1 MTDQGITHIH
11 AHYATY
17 PAVAAWIIHYLTGI
31 SYSVTVHAHD
41 IYVERSMLSTK
52 LRDARFIVAISEFNR
67 DFLVRHVGDWV
78 FDKIRIIHCGIQPE
92 AYQPRAET
100 LRRDGAFHLISVG
113 SLQPYKGYS
122 YLLQA
127 CALLKT
133 RGIPVVCSI
142 IGGGEEHEALQSEII
157 QLDLVDTVSL
167 LGSKRQDEVAALL
180 PEADCYVQPSI
191 VTASGKME
199 GIPVAIMEAFA
210 CGLPVVA
217 TALSGV
223 PELVR
228 TGDTGY
234 LVEPAN
240 PVALA
245 DSLTDVYNNP
255 NKAAQYARA
264 GRMLVLAEFDL
275 NTNVQRLA
283 HCFDECVAVGSS
295 NQRAAA
301 SIE

>member
-1 MTDQGITHIH
+1 
-11 AHYATY
+11 
-17 PAVAAWIIHYLTGI
+17 
-31 SYSVTVHAHD
+31 
-41 IYVERSMLSTK
+41 
-52 LRDARFIVAISEFNR
+52 
-67 DFLVRHVGDWV
+67 
-78 FDKIRIIHCGIQPE
+78 
-92 AYQPRAET
+92 
-100 LRRDGAFHLISVG
+100 
-113 SLQPYKGYS
+113 
-122 YLLQA
+122 
-127 CALLKT
+127 
-133 RGIPVVCSI
+133 
-142 IGGGEEHEALQSEII
+142 
-157 QLDLVDTVSL
+157 
-167 LGSKRQDEVAALL
+167 
-180 PEADCYVQPSI
+180 
-191 VTASGKME
+191 ME